1 MDEENNSVEPS
12 LLRSTFCRICVTP
25 WKVNHCMQE
34 PCDPGESLSLHC
46 MLEILFPTIF
56 NEHTANWPAKICQDC
71 GEKVL
76 QAYAL
81 YVQCGQS
88 AEQLERLCN
97 EQEDAT
103 MCDEVMITVRGDCT
117 PDVLVEEAVVISE
130 LEPGIVDSATNCNPL
145 EDNSGDSIEEDQV
158 PHRPEIVITKQK
170 LHDKRKNPAA
180 TKRKHKRKQ
189 PSESDEQV
197 VDATEAPSRTRQ
209 GNRRQMVI
217 TQMPESVEDKL
228 PEEKSKINVG
238 RRSKAHEQDNATL
251 HNSTASRSDD
261 DTEPNCKQSIGKLN
275 DTTAEEASPREEKLE
290 TKKNLYKCVLCDVPA
305 FTGPDALTDHLKAAH
320 PDQIRVC
327 EQCPKV
333 FAAQAAF
340 EQHQYCH
347 ATGRSHFCPFCDRGF
362 QTALLL
368 KSHIRTHTQRSDYL
382 CSLCGKEF
390 NVKNNLRQHMIMH
403 SGERPW
409 ACPLCPC
416 RFSTKGGL
424 KSHQNTHTRIKA
436 FSCDTCGS
444 QFNKHYSLIK
454 HKLIHTGERP
464 FGCEICKMRFTNS
477 YMVKRHMRT
486 HTGEKPYKCTYCE
499 RSFAQSNDM
508 VKHMKTHVGSNPY
521 QCDRCDAS
529 FRLLVDLRNHY
540 KEHVQPGEPGAGSST
555 EEDAK
560 VIRFTSQ
567 DILQLRYKKEMNQQQ

>member
-12 LLRSTFCRICVTP
+12 IRSTFCRICVTP

-34 PCDPGESLSLHC
+34 PCDPDESLSLHC

-97 EQEDAT
+97 EQVDAT
-103 MCDEVMITVRGDCT
+103 MCDEVMITVKGDCT

-145 EDNSGDSIEEDQV
+145 EDNSGESLEVGQV
-158 PHRPEIVITKQK
+158 LHRSEIVIAKQK
-170 LHDKRKNPAA
+170 VHDKP
-180 TKRKHKRKQ
+180 
-189 PSESDEQV
+189 E
-197 VDATEAPSRTRQ
+197 EAP
-209 GNRRQMVI
+209 
-217 TQMPESVEDKL
+217 P
-228 PEEKSKINVG
+228 
-238 RRSKAHEQDNATL
+238 H
-251 HNSTASRSDD
+251 
-261 DTEPNCKQSIGKLN
+261 
-275 DTTAEEASPREEKLE
+275 EEKLE
-290 TKKNLYKCVLCDVPA
+290 TKKDLYKCVLCDVPA

-333 FAAQAAF
+333 FAAQATF

-362 QTALLL
+362 QTVLLL

-424 KSHQNTHTRIKA
+424 KSHQNTHTRVKA

-540 KEHVQPGEPGAGSST
+540 KEHVQPGELGAGSST

-560 VIRFTSQ
+560 GMRFTSQ

>member
-1 MDEENNSVEPS
+1 MDEESNSVELS
-12 LLRSTFCRICVTP
+12 LRSTFCRICVTP
-25 WKVNHCMQE
+25 WKMNHCMQE
-34 PCDPGESLSLHC
+34 PCDVGESLSLHC

-76 QAYAL
+76 QAHAL

-103 MCDEVMITVRGDCT
+103 MCDEVMITVKGDYT

-145 EDNSGDSIEEDQV
+145 EDNSDESLEEGQV
-158 PHRPEIVITKQK
+158 LHRSEFVIAKQK
-170 LHDKRKNPAA
+170 VHDKRRNTAA
-180 TKRKHKRKQ
+180 TKSKHKRKQ
-189 PSESDEQV
+189 PSASNERV
-197 VDATEAPSRTRQ
+197 VAETQAPARTRQ
-209 GNRRQMVI
+209 GNRRQVVI

-228 PEEKSKINVG
+228 SEEKSKINDG
-238 RRSKAHEQDNATL
+238 RCSTTREKGNATL

-261 DTEPNCKQSIGKLN
+261 KTEPNCKKSIEILHN
-275 DTTAEEASPREEKLE
+275 TTAEEAPPHEEKLE
-290 TKKNLYKCVLCDVPA
+290 TKKDLYKCVLCDVPA

-320 PDQIRVC
+320 PDQIRAC

-368 KSHIRTHTQRSDYL
+368 KSHIRMHTQRSDYL

-560 VIRFTSQ
+560 GMRFTSQ